1 MLQCVDIEFAEPED
15 CEEVTP
21 DNCFNSSDI
30 SFADVYTTA
39 SLSAAPALRP
49 SMLTG
54 LAASIPLLLMGL
66 FGLL

>member
-39 SLSAAPALRP
+39 SLSAGPTLRP

-54 LAASIPLLLMGL
+54 LVAFIPLLLMGL
-66 FGLL
+66 FGLS